1 MADKGE
7 AHMSGGMGYYDGGLY
22 EEGDGSYEDGQAPQ
36 QARKNPL
43 RDHLNKVE
51 AQNAELHKQVQEL
64 VAQQRRNAVA
74 DELQAKG
81 YDRGVAQLYSGD
93 PAKLDEW
100 LTNVGPYLAKQSAD
114 TSAQGAGQQQGQAPA
129 STVPAE
135 GQAALQ
141 QMQQAG
147 QFAAAPQGS
156 EAEQIAQMRNSQ
168 DPAALMQYLQSQGN
182 PYHWQG

>member
-1 MADKGE
+1 MT
-7 AHMSGGMGYYDGGLY
+7 GGMGYYDGDLY
-22 EEGDGSYEDGQAPQ
+22 DADGNPIDSGMTPQ
-36 QARKNPL
+36 QAAPQRNPL
-43 RDHLNKVE
+43 RDHLKKVE
-51 AQNAELHKQVQEL
+51 DQNEELRKQVQEL
-64 VAQQRRNAVA
+64 VAQQRRTTVA
-74 DELQAKG
+74 DALQAKG
-81 YDRGVAQLYSGD
+81 YSREAAGLYGGD

-100 LTNVGPYLAKQSAD
+100 LTQYGSMLAQQPTDS
-114 TSAQGAGQQQGQAPA
+114 SGSGAGQQQGGAPA

-141 QMQQAG
+141 QMQQMG

-156 EAEQIAQMRNSQ
+156 EAEQIAQMRNAQ